1 MGALARVH
9 HGLPKLPRGRSC
21 LTEDAVR
28 AAHRERLLRAV
39 IAAVA
44 PKGYPAVTVADIVSG
59 ARVSRQVF
67 YEHFADKEE
76 CFLAASEEGC
86 ELMFRRVLEA
96 QRALAGDSHATER
109 LRAGVRAYLVFLVT
123 EPEFARTFLLEVLAA
138 GPRALAKRVAVHQR
152 FARLTRA
159 WHVQARREHPSWP
172 AVRDEAYLGMVGAF
186 HELVAECVREDRIED
201 LRKLEDPIMEL
212 HLAVFAGS
220 PSPT

>member
-76 CFLAASEEGC
+76 CFLEAYEQMTAAFIKAS
-86 ELMFRRVLEA
+86 L
-96 QRALAGDSHATER
+96 D
-109 LRAGVRAYLVFLVT
+109 
-123 EPEFARTFLLEVLAA
+123 AA
-138 GPRALAKRVAVHQR
+138 GE
-152 FARLTRA
+152 ARIAQSL
-159 WHVQARREHPSWP
+159 
-172 AVRDEAYLGMVGAF
+172 RDYGLPV
-186 HELVAECVREDRIED
+186 
-201 LRKLEDPIMEL
+201 
-212 HLAVFAGS
+212 
-220 PSPT
+220 